1 MEIVLNF
8 LLNYIT
14 LAVAGIA
21 FVIILVV
28 LFAKRKSL
36 SRSTKLI
43 FTVLLII
50 LAVYFS
56 FIIPSMT
63 PNPLPSLP
71 SPCSGGPCG
80 LPRNSRYPFYWIT
93 EEGFYGI

>member
-36 SRSTKLI
+36 SRNTKLI
-43 FTVLLII
+43 FTVLMII
-50 LAVYFS
+50 LAVYFV
-56 FIIPSMT
+56 FII
-63 PNPLPSLP
+63 
-71 SPCSGGPCG
+71 
-80 LPRNSRYPFYWIT
+80 WIT
-93 EEGFYGI
+93 IAAGGNQCFDHMAVAMM

>member
-8 LLNYIT
+8 LLNYI
-14 LAVAGIA
+14 AVAGIA

-36 SRSTKLI
+36 SRNTKLI

-50 LAVYFS
+50 LAVYFV
-56 FIIPSMT
+56 FII
-63 PNPLPSLP
+63 
-71 SPCSGGPCG
+71 
-80 LPRNSRYPFYWIT
+80 WIT
-93 EEGFYGI
+93 IAAGGNQPANPPTPIIP

>member
-21 FVIILVV
+21 FVIIVVV
-28 LFAKRKSL
+28 LFAKGKSL
-36 SRSTKLI
+36 SRNTNLI

-50 LAVYFS
+50 LAVYFV
-56 FIIPSMT
+56 FII
-63 PNPLPSLP
+63 
-71 SPCSGGPCG
+71 
-80 LPRNSRYPFYWIT
+80 WIT
-93 EEGFYGI
+93 IAAGGNQPANPPTPIIP

>member
-28 LFAKRKSL
+28 LFAKGSHCPE
-36 SRSTKLI
+36 T
-43 FTVLLII
+43 
-50 LAVYFS
+50 
-56 FIIPSMT
+56 PS
-63 PNPLPSLP
+63 
-71 SPCSGGPCG
+71 
-80 LPRNSRYPFYWIT
+80 
-93 EEGFYGI
+93 

>member
-36 SRSTKLI
+36 SRNTKLI
-43 FTVLLII
+43 FTVLLSLIHKAAVPLRFCLPCQHII
-50 LAVYFS
+50 VCFLLSCCFFV
-56 FIIPSMT
+56 
-63 PNPLPSLP
+63 
-71 SPCSGGPCG
+71 
-80 LPRNSRYPFYWIT
+80 PFMPVQL
-93 EEGFYGI
+93 